1 MRGLGFMIQYLDSA
15 KRQFMM
21 YKQLG
26 EKAMAQLDEQELNWH
41 ANEDSNSIAT
51 IVKHMWGNML
61 SRWTDFLTTDGEK
74 PWRQRDAE
82 FDGAAIN
89 REALMK
95 KWEEGWQCLFDALS
109 SITDNDLEKIIYI
122 RNEGHTILEAVN
134 RQIAHYSYH
143 VGQIVYISKLR
154 SKEEWKSL
162 SIPRNKSND
171 YNAVKFEQEK
181 EKRNFTDDFIE
192 KK

>member
-1 MRGLGFMIQYLDSA
+1 MIHYLDSA
-15 KRQFMM
+15 KRQFLM

-26 EKAMAQLDEQELNWH
+26 EKAMAQIDEKELSWQ
-41 ANEDSNSIAT
+41 ANEDSNSVIM
-51 IVKHMWGNML
+51 IVKHMWGNMM
-61 SRWTDFLTTDGEK
+61 SRWTDFLTTDGER

-82 FDGAAIN
+82 FENEGLGRDAM
-89 REALMK
+89 MK
-95 KWEEGWQCLFDALS
+95 KWEEGWQCVFNALN
-109 SITDNDLEKIIYI
+109 SITDDDLERIIYI
-122 RNEGHTILEAVN
+122 RNEGHTVLEAIN

-162 SIPRNKSND
+162 SIPRNKSD
-171 YNAVKFEQEK
+171 EYNTGKFSQEK
-181 EKRNFTDDFIE
+181 ERRHFTDDWIE

>member
-1 MRGLGFMIQYLDSA
+1 MIQYLESA
-15 KRQFMM
+15 KRQFTM

-41 ANEDSNSIAT
+41 ANEDSNSIAA

-61 SRWTDFLTTDGEK
+61 SRWTDFRTTDGEK

-82 FDGAAIN
+82 FDNEVQDRA
-89 REALMK
+89 ALMQ
-95 KWEEGWQCLFDALS
+95 KWEEGWQCLFAALN
-109 SITDNDLEKIIYI
+109 SITDDDLEQIVYI
-122 RNEGHTILEAVN
+122 RNEGHTILEAIN
-134 RQIAHYSYH
+134 RQISHYSYH

-154 SKEEWKSL
+154 VKDEWKSL
-162 SIPRNKSND
+162 SIPRNKSAE
-171 YNAVKFEQEK
+171 YNSGKFSQDK
-181 EKRNFTDDFIE
+181 GVRHFTDEWVE

>member
-1 MRGLGFMIQYLDSA
+1 MQYLNSA

-26 EKAMAQLDEQELNWH
+26 EKAMAQTEDKELYWQ
-41 ANEDSNSIAT
+41 ANENSNSIVM

-82 FDGAAIN
+82 FETEGMG
-89 REALMK
+89 REALVK
-95 KWEEGWQCLFDALS
+95 KWDEGWQCLFHALGN
-109 SITDNDLEKIIYI
+109 ITDDDLEKIIYI
-122 RNEGHTILEAVN
+122 RNEGHTILEAIN

-143 VGQIVYISKLR
+143 VG
-154 SKEEWKSL
+154 
-162 SIPRNKSND
+162 
-171 YNAVKFEQEK
+171 
-181 EKRNFTDDFIE
+181 
-192 KK
+192 